1 MKRRK
6 PISEILQRKGYTTGA
21 FHSNPYLSQIFG
33 YDRGF
38 DVFSDELAQNGGP
51 SHTSFSYALGRRLLR
66 ILHSNTLFAPV
77 IRSLNRAIGL
87 LKGFE
92 WLSHQLLGQG
102 RGGHLAYAR
111 AAQINEKAKQ
121 FIQNHQEPFFL
132 WVHYMDSHTPFLPP
146 QSYIEETS
154 RKISR
159 SEAIRLYRKQVSGNA
174 NFTKEEI
181 KKLKFLYTMEIK
193 YMDNEIGKFLRFLK
207 TEGLSKRSIVAITSD
222 HGEEFQEHGDLLH
235 KEKLYNEL
243 LHVPL
248 FIQDPELL
256 GKKISRPVSLIDL
269 TPTLLDLLGF
279 SRPKEMHGRSLL
291 ALIQEGNGDYSE
303 VISDVA
309 SSGFMELPSST
320 VKITI
325 QNEGW
330 KLIHNKNKRDEL
342 YRIKTDP
349 KEKINLIGREKRI
362 TEELLNKI
370 QKHLASRRKSRVK
383 VTKQTIRKKIF
394 NLKKS
399 KRLQLDQ

>member
-38 DVFSDELAQNGGP
+38 DVFSDELARNGGSDHNSF
-51 SHTSFSYALGRRLLR
+51 SHTLGRRLLR
-66 ILHSNTLFAPV
+66 ILHCNTVFAPV
-77 IRSLNRAIGL
+77 IRSLNRSIGL
-87 LKGFE
+87 LKRFE

-102 RGGHLAYAR
+102 GGKHLAYAR
-111 AAQINEKAKQ
+111 AAQINEKAIQ

-132 WVHYMDSHTPFLPP
+132 WVHYMDPHTPFLPP
-146 QSYIEETS
+146 QSYIEGAG

-159 SEAIRLYRKQVSGNA
+159 SEAIRLYRKQVSDNA

-181 KKLKFLYTMEIK
+181 KRLKALYTMEIK
-193 YMDNEIGKFLRFLK
+193 YMDNEIGKFLKYLK
-207 TEGLSKRSIVAITSD
+207 TKGLLQRSTVAITSD

-248 FIQDPELL
+248 FIHGPELQ
-256 GKKISRPVSLIDL
+256 GKKISRPVSLVDL
-269 TPTLLDLLGF
+269 TPTLLGLLGF
-279 SRPKEMHGRSLL
+279 SKPKGMHGQSLL
-291 ALIQEGNGDYSE
+291 ALVRGENGDYSE

-309 SSGFMELPSST
+309 STSFMVLPSST

-325 QNEGW
+325 QNEEW

-349 KEKINLIGREKRI
+349 EEKINLIGREKRI